1 MKIKEDFVLR
11 KVADSY
17 VVVPVNKLTLDFNG
31 IINLNETGAFLFEK
45 LQNDCEKADLLKAML
60 DDVMQIIAEKLEAGG
75 SVTFNPKGTSML
87 PMLRDGDDTVVLSK
101 PKGRLHLFDLPLYRR
116 KDGSYVLHRVVNFGS
131 DGSYTMCGDNQ
142 FAVEKG
148 ITDDDVIGVVTAFYR
163 KGKPYT
169 VDSMKYRAYLEF
181 MFYSKPLR
189 KVIAS
194 TVSRSKNAFSK
205 LKTKKGKK

>member
-1 MKIKEDFVLR
+1 M
-11 KVADSY
+11 
-17 VVVPVNKLTLDFNG
+17 
-31 IINLNETGAFLFEK
+31 
-45 LQNDCEKADLLKAML
+45 
-60 DDVMQIIAEKLEAGG
+60 
-75 SVTFNPKGTSML
+75 
-87 PMLRDGDDTVVLSK
+87 
-101 PKGRLHLFDLPLYRR
+101 
-116 KDGSYVLHRVVNFGS
+116 HRVVNFGS

-205 LKTKKGKK
+205 LKTKKEKK

>member
-60 DDVMQIIAEKLEAGG
+60 DEYEVSEEKASADIDTFIQKLREA
-75 SVTFNPKGTSML
+75 
-87 PMLRDGDDTVVLSK
+87 D
-101 PKGRLHLFDLPLYRR
+101 
-116 KDGSYVLHRVVNFGS
+116 VNFGR

>member
-1 MKIKEDFVLR
+1 MRQLYSLR
-11 KVADSY
+11 QRLLRLRICPAKQPGKDAVGRGLCGQ
-17 VVVPVNKLTLDFNG
+17 P
-31 IINLNETGAFLFEK
+31 EK
-45 LQNDCEKADLLKAML
+45 D
-60 DDVMQIIAEKLEAGG
+60 
-75 SVTFNPKGTSML
+75 
-87 PMLRDGDDTVVLSK
+87 RDGDDTVVLSK

>member
-1 MKIKEDFVLR
+1 MSLNKEV
-11 KVADSY
+11 
-17 VVVPVNKLTLDFNG
+17 G
-31 IINLNETGAFLFEK
+31 
-45 LQNDCEKADLLKAML
+45 L
-60 DDVMQIIAEKLEAGG
+60 DDVMQIIAEKLETGG

-131 DGSYTMCGDNQ
+131 DGSYTMCGDN
-142 FAVEKG
+142 
-148 ITDDDVIGVVTAFYR
+148 DDVIGVVTAFYR

>member
-60 DDVMQIIAEKLEAGG
+60 DEYEVSEKLETGG
-75 SVTFNPKGTSML
+75 LVTFNPKGTSML

>member
-1 MKIKEDFVLR
+1 MNKE
-11 KVADSY
+11 
-17 VVVPVNKLTLDFNG
+17 VN
-31 IINLNETGAFLFEK
+31 
-45 LQNDCEKADLLKAML
+45 L

-75 SVTFNPKGTSML
+75 TVTFNPRGTSML

-116 KDGSYVLHRVVNFGS
+116 KDGSYVLHRIVNFGS

-148 ITDDDVIGVVTAFYR
+148 ITDDDIVGVVTAFYR

-169 VDSMKYRAYLEF
+169 VNSLKYRAYLEF
-181 MFYSKPLR
+181 MFYSKPIR
-189 KVIAS
+189 RVIAS
-194 TVSRSKNAFSK
+194 TVARTKNTFGK
-205 LKTKKGKK
+205 IKPKKGNQNEETSE

>member
-1 MKIKEDFVLR
+1 MSLNKEVGL
-11 KVADSY
+11 
-17 VVVPVNKLTLDFNG
+17 
-31 IINLNETGAFLFEK
+31 
-45 LQNDCEKADLLKAML
+45 
-60 DDVMQIIAEKLEAGG
+60 
-75 SVTFNPKGTSML
+75 
-87 PMLRDGDDTVVLSK
+87 
-101 PKGRLHLFDLPLYRR
+101 
-116 KDGSYVLHRVVNFGS
+116 
-131 DGSYTMCGDNQ
+131 
-142 FAVEKG
+142 
-148 ITDDDVIGVVTAFYR
+148 DDVIGVVTAFYR

>member
-1 MKIKEDFVLR
+1 MSLNKEV
-11 KVADSY
+11 
-17 VVVPVNKLTLDFNG
+17 G
-31 IINLNETGAFLFEK
+31 
-45 LQNDCEKADLLKAML
+45 L
-60 DDVMQIIAEKLEAGG
+60 DDVMQIIAEKLETGG

-163 KGKPYT
+163 KGKP
-169 VDSMKYRAYLEF
+169 LH
-181 MFYSKPLR
+181 
-189 KVIAS
+189 
-194 TVSRSKNAFSK
+194 
-205 LKTKKGKK
+205 G

>member
-1 MKIKEDFVLR
+1 MNREEAV
-11 KVADSY
+11 
-17 VVVPVNKLTLDFNG
+17 
-31 IINLNETGAFLFEK
+31 
-45 LQNDCEKADLLKAML
+45 QLLKIYNQEPFHLLPAYTVEGVMKYFARQDGENEEYWGL
-60 DDVMQIIAEKLEAGG
+60 VGLLHDVDFEQY
-75 SVTFNPKGTSML
+75 P
-87 PMLRDGDDTVVLSK
+87 
-101 PKGRLHLFDLPLYRR
+101 LPLYRR

-142 FAVEKG
+142 FSVEKG

>member
-1 MKIKEDFVLR
+1 MSLNKEV
-11 KVADSY
+11 
-17 VVVPVNKLTLDFNG
+17 G
-31 IINLNETGAFLFEK
+31 
-45 LQNDCEKADLLKAML
+45 L
-60 DDVMQIIAEKLEAGG
+60 DDVMQIIAEKLEMGG

-169 VDSMKYRAYLEF
+169 IDSMKYRAYLEF

>member
-1 MKIKEDFVLR
+1 MSLNKEV
-11 KVADSY
+11 
-17 VVVPVNKLTLDFNG
+17 G
-31 IINLNETGAFLFEK
+31 
-45 LQNDCEKADLLKAML
+45 L

-205 LKTKKGKK
+205 LKTKKGKNQETS

>member
-1 MKIKEDFVLR
+1 MSLNKEV
-11 KVADSY
+11 
-17 VVVPVNKLTLDFNG
+17 G
-31 IINLNETGAFLFEK
+31 
-45 LQNDCEKADLLKAML
+45 L

-148 ITDDDVIGVVTAFYR
+148 ITDDNVIGVVTAFYR
-163 KGKPYT
+163 KGKRSDNA
-169 VDSMKYRAYLEF
+169 DSVSER
-181 MFYSKPLR
+181 LR
-189 KVIAS
+189 NTQSGLSHDFID
-194 TVSRSKNAFSK
+194 
-205 LKTKKGKK
+205 KGYENNFKCYG

>member
-1 MKIKEDFVLR
+1 MEETNPY
-11 KVADSY
+11 KVA
-17 VVVPVNKLTLDFNG
+17 LTNPLLTPDTNA
-31 IINLNETGAFLFEK
+31 ICSQRYPNSTGVALSGTTTYF
-45 LQNDCEKADLLKAML
+45 
-60 DDVMQIIAEKLEAGG
+60 
-75 SVTFNPKGTSML
+75 SVF
-87 PMLRDGDDTVVLSK
+87 VLSK